1 MQRRGYHYYFQ
12 NLPIRSLH
20 DNKIWEYNKN
30 TNRENKVA
38 KTLENEDWSS
48 EVIQSVPGNIIDNKS
63 SAVNLGTR

>member
-1 MQRRGYHYYFQ
+1 MFAISTSSILWKRKMQRRGYHYYFQ

-20 DNKIWEYNKN
+20 DDKIWEYNKN

-48 EVIQSVPGNIIDNKS
+48 EVI
-63 SAVNLGTR
+63 

>member
-1 MQRRGYHYYFQ
+1 MPKSGYHDYFQ

-20 DNKIWEYNKN
+20 DDKIWKYNKN

-48 EVIQSVPGNIIDNKS
+48 EVI
-63 SAVNLGTR
+63 